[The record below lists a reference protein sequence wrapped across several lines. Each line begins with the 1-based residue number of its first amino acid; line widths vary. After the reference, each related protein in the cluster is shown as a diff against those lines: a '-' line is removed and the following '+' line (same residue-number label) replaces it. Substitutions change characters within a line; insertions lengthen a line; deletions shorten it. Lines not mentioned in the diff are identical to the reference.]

1 MNIGEAQKIY
11 IAKKNIDNYFLGR
24 QNDVLRIQEELLNQ
38 TMITYN
44 DDSISYKNLSDV
56 NSMTGIK
63 KIKISSFETTIPSNK
78 FLNCTSLEEVTFG
91 MFSALT
97 TIENYAFN
105 GCTNLNNIT
114 IPKNVTSIGSNTF
127 NGVSNCDL
135 HIKATTAENLQIT
148 NNDNYKNDDILN
160 KNFKGGIFTIKFITM
175 YSSIEFENYSNGPHG
190 SDSNGYWYFHNKTDV
205 IIGYDNDGNPIT
217 LEGSYFIPSNQ
228 GIQYP
233 FSGIYIGN
241 NELVP
246 LSQAGYNLSLNP
258 IFSNEIKIE
267 MKKAMDKLDMIIEKK
282 KNPDY
287 ENTKMKMQIY
297 GLISVPMNLS
307 SGYTLAAAGISSQYS
322 GTFGDSLYAASG
334 YFMMNN
340 WAPEGDIRSDKYT
353 TDTSKHNGVKNNY
366 DIKYNN
372 GNSSLYNIVIHEL
385 GHTLGIGNFWSSSGA
400 PVFKYGIQYGVN
412 DQGNQYEI
420 SSKKMYTGE
429 NAVREYKKY
438 FSGYTNLAGLPIEDD
453 GGTGTEGAHPEE
465 GNEGSTSSDNRYYNG
480 VYHPGL
486 DKELM
491 TGWIDKQGTTNNYDD
506 VPLSRITIGFLDDLG
521 FYVNYDECET
531 YRGI

>member
-11 IAKKNIDNYFLGR
+11 IAKKNIDDYFLGR
-24 QNDVLRIQEELLNQ
+24 QNYVLRIQEELLNQ

-56 NSMTGIK
+56 NTMTGIK
-63 KIKISSFETTIPSNK
+63 KIKISSFETKISSNK
-78 FLNCTSLEEVTFG
+78 FLNCTSLQEVTFG
-91 MFSALT
+91 MFSDLT
-97 TIENYAFN
+97 TIEDNAFN

-114 IPKNVTSIGSNTF
+114 IPKNVTSIGENAF
-127 NGVSNCDL
+127 NNVSNCDL

-148 NNDNYKNDDILN
+148 NNNNYKNDDILN
-160 KNFKGGIFTIKFITM
+160 KNFKGGIFTIKFISM

-190 SDSNGYWYFHNKTDV
+190 SDSNGYWYFHNK
-205 IIGYDNDGNPIT
+205 NDALN
-217 LEGSYFIPSNQ
+217 GSYFIPSNQ

-233 FSGIYIGN
+233 FSGIYVGN

-246 LSQAGYNLSLNP
+246 INAYTLDRNP

-297 GLISVPMNLS
+297 GLISVPMNLND
-307 SGYTLAAAGISSQYS
+307 GYTLAAAGISSQYN

-334 YFMMNN
+334 YFMMNS
-340 WAPEGDIRSDKYT
+340 WCPEGDNRSNIYT

-400 PVFKYGIQYGVN
+400 PVFTYGN
-412 DQGNQYEI
+412 N
-420 SSKKMYTGE
+420 KKMYTGE

-465 GNEGSTSSDNRYYNG
+465 GNEGTNSSDNRYYNG